1 VSRTGTGLAIGDLR
15 RHRRSRSWQWGWSGL
30 PALGYRRGAAA
41 AKAGKCS
48 MIQKN
53 RRQFSEKIMLKQK
66 GKAG

>member
-1 VSRTGTGLAIGDLR
+1 
-15 RHRRSRSWQWGWSGL
+15 L